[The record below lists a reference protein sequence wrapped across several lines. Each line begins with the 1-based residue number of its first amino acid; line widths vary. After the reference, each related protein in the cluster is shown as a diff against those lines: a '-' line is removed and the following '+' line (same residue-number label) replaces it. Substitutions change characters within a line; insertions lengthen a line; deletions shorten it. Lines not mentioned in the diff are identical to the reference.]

1 MTVAGTLTMEP
12 TLDSHK
18 ERISV
23 YIDDAIA
30 LEAASITALKDMIED
45 AVSAD
50 DTELFR
56 EHLIETERQKERL
69 EERLRFFGREAE
81 RNILKDLLNKAGA
94 MATDLLHAAKNHHDK
109 ATRNLMQAYAIENLE
124 VAVYEALYAAA
135 DEAGDQETAR
145 LARSIQDEEK
155 AAADKIWSRI
165 AYSARTAVNAV
176 E

>member
-1 MTVAGTLTMEP
+1 MTATLTMEP
-12 TLDSHK
+12 MLDSHK
-18 ERISV
+18 ERIGT

-50 DTELFR
+50 DAALFR
-56 EHLIETERQKERL
+56 EHLAETERQKDRL
-69 EERLRFFGREAE
+69 EERLRMFGREAE
-81 RNILKDLLNKAGA
+81 RNILKDLLNKAGT

-135 DEAGDQETAR
+135 DEAGDHETAR

-155 AAADKIWSRI
+155 AAAEKIWSRI
-165 AYSARTAVNAV
+165 ANSARAAVNAV

>member
-1 MTVAGTLTMEP
+1 MTVALTMEP
-12 TLDSHK
+12 MLDSHK
-18 ERISV
+18 ERIGV

-30 LEAASITALKDMIED
+30 LEAASITALKDMSED

-50 DTELFR
+50 DAELFR
-56 EHLIETERQKERL
+56 EHLAQTEQQKMLL
-69 EERLRFFGREAE
+69 EQRLREFGREAE
-81 RNILKDLLNKAGA
+81 RNILKDLFNKAGA
-94 MATDLLHAAKNHHDK
+94 MATDLLHASKNHHDK

-135 DEAGDQETAR
+135 DEAGDHQTAR

-155 AAADKIWSRI
+155 AAAEKIWSRI
-165 AYSARTAVNAV
+165 ANSARSAVNAV

>member
-1 MTVAGTLTMEP
+1 MTTTLTLEP
-12 TLDSHK
+12 MLDSHK
-18 ERISV
+18 ERIGT

-30 LEAASITALKDMIED
+30 LEASSITALKDMIED
-45 AVSAD
+45 AISPEESAM
-50 DTELFR
+50 FR
-56 EHLIETERQKERL
+56 EHLSQTERQKELL
-69 EERLRFFGREAE
+69 EDRLRAFGREAG
-81 RNILKDLLNKAGA
+81 RNIFKDLINQAGA

-135 DEAGDQETAR
+135 DEAGDKETAR

-155 AAADKIWSRI
+155 AAAEKIWDRI
-165 AYSARTAVNAV
+165 ATSARSAVNAV